1 MAAGHKPGRMFS
13 QVTYNCEQ
21 CQDTGYIIKTIMVP
35 EYDLKTP
42 VEFAVQCPKCIGK
55 RRVFDDTGI
64 PECKLRSNGMPVPL
78 LRNGYSI
85 FNGTKYR

>member
-55 RRVFDDTGI
+55 GVSLMIQESQKHISVLIYIILILANIRRI
-64 PECKLRSNGMPVPL
+64 WQK
-78 LRNGYSI
+78 
-85 FNGTKYR
+85 